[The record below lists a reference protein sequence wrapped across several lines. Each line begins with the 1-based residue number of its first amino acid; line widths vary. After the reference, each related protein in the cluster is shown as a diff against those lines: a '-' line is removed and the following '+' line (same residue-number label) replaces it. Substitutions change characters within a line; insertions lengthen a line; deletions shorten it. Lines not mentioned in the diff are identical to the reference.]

1 MGFAAR
7 EATLQPTIQFA
18 FQYSAI
24 VSMPSSAGKE
34 PPAGKGADV
43 AAGGGRLALQRRL
56 RVVTLRVRVILGP

>member
-24 VSMPSSAGKE
+24 VQMPTSAGKE
-34 PPAGKGADV
+34 PPTGKGTDV
-43 AAGGGRLALQRRL
+43 AAGGRLALQRML
-56 RVVTLRVRVILGP
+56 RVVTLRVRVILGI